1 MPLSS
6 EITKS
11 FVTVA
16 RDYWR
21 LQADISALAAIL
33 ETARTLQQPPKQWKE
48 LFLRARETP
57 GYREIAEKFEPQL
70 AKLEKAA
77 EENEVIEILRQFPQS
92 KFPN

>member
-1 MPLSS
+1 MPLSP

-21 LQADISALAAIL
+21 LKADINALAAIL
-33 ETARTLQQPPKQWKE
+33 ETARTLQQPPEQWKE
-48 LFLRARETP
+48 LFRQAQQTP
-57 GYREIAEKFEPQL
+57 QYREIAEKFEPQL
-70 AKLEKAA
+70 SKLEKAA
-77 EENEVIEILRQFPQS
+77 EENEVIEILRQFPPS